1 MEEKTE
7 GWRVRGW
14 KKKCKGPTKNS
25 CYFRECKGFK
35 S

>member
-7 GWRVRGW
+7 CWRVRGW
-14 KKKCKGPTKNS
+14 KKKCKGPAKNS